1 MNADT
6 ESGWQPLGGAKR
18 RQFDPLSASA
28 AWTSSSPRSTPLL
41 PLLSLSGSRPR
52 QTATGSFKWPKGSP
66 RCGLSKSPWWEPA
79 VWPRCVWEWR
89 ATGPAAS
96 PLSIFVYQVFARDG
110 NVSSTLV
117 LFPPD
122 QCPLQS
128 EGGRR
133 TNGGPS
139 SVLSW
144 YLEKI
149 NHSILLP
156 FHNINQI

>member
-28 AWTSSSPRSTPLL
+28 AWTSSSLRSPPLL
-41 PLLSLSGSRPR
+41 PLLSLCGSWPR
-52 QTATGSFKWPKGSP
+52 QLQGVLSDP
-66 RCGLSKSPWWEPA
+66 RDHQGAGSKSPWWEPA
-79 VWPRCVWEWR
+79 VWPRCEWERR

-96 PLSIFVYQVFARDG
+96 PLSIFVYQVFARGG
-110 NVSSTLV
+110 NVGSTLV

-144 YLEKI
+144 YLEKL